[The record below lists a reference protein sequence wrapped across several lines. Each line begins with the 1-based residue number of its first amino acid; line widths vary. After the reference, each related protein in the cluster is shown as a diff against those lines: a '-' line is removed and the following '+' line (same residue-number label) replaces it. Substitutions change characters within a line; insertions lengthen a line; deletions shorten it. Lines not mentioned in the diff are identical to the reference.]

1 MPTSKALGMTVYLSN
16 TSTGTSAS
24 FTTVCAVSVDGG
36 GVEASMESQE
46 PCLDDT
52 VIYEYPADPKY
63 ASQTVEYKKIE
74 TTNNDDIS
82 ATMEAAALAST
93 LCTYS
98 LKIPLSPNAVYAT
111 RTAYVISHTD
121 LSKERNQDMKSSI
134 VLAPQ
139 SAWTYSTT
147 APSTT

>member
-36 GVEASMESQE
+36 GVETSSESQE

-63 ASQTVEYKKIE
+63 AQQTIEYKKIE
-74 TTNNDDIS
+74 TTNNVDIS
-82 ATMEAAALAST
+82 ATMESACLSGT

-98 LKIPLSPNAVYAT
+98 LKVPLATPVYAT
-111 RTAYVISHTD
+111 RTAYIISHTD
-121 LSKERNQDMKSSI
+121 LAKERNQDMKSSI
-134 VLAPQ
+134 VFAPQ